1 MKPLY
6 PLTLAF
12 LLTNSVAQA
21 DCTTYMGGLT
31 ECNGPGGY
39 QSIQRDY
46 TGDVSESY
54 DNRGNTATIRRDGLG
69 HSYVNVPTGVAP
81 SVTVTPLREHQM
93 YPSIYPK

>member
-1 MKPLY
+1 
-6 PLTLAF
+6 
-12 LLTNSVAQA
+12 
-21 DCTTYMGGLT
+21 MGGLT